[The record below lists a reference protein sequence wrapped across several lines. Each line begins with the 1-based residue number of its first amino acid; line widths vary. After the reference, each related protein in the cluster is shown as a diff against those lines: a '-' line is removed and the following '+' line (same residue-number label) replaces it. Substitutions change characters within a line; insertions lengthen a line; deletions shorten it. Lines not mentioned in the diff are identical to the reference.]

1 MKKPLSII
9 LRPKNF
15 DDFIGHSEVI
25 TESFKQRVR
34 EGKVPNIIIWG
45 PPGSGKTTL
54 AEVIK
59 NESKLNFIRVSGAET
74 GIKELRVIIDNA
86 KREKEFFQKETILFI
101 DEIHRLDRKEQDFL
115 LSFVENKDIILI
127 GATTENP
134 YFTIVPPLLSR
145 CFLIILEPFKT
156 EEMKVILERA
166 LKFLENID
174 LDFVAKEFLIEIS
187 NGDARFMLNV
197 LESIKDE
204 YKDEKIKIGFDE
216 LKKFLITKKI
226 KFDKKE
232 EHYNLI
238 SALIKSIRGSDP
250 DASLYYLM
258 RLIEGGEDLR
268 FITRRLI
275 ILASEDIGLADPLAL
290 VIATSG
296 AEAVERV
303 GLPEAKLILSEVVLY
318 LSKAPKDNRVLKA
331 QEKVLEII
339 EKYGNLPVPLHLRNP
354 VLKGLK
360 ELGWGEG
367 YKYPHDHPG
376 EKIDYLPDEIK
387 DQKFFEE
394 K

>member
-15 DDFIGHSEVI
+15 DEFIGHKDI
-25 TESFKQRVR
+25 IDDTFK
-34 EGKVPNIIIWG
+34 EKIKSGFVPHLLIWG

-54 AEVIK
+54 AEIIK

-74 GIKELRVIIDNA
+74 GIKELRIIIENA

-115 LSFVENKDIILI
+115 LSFVENRDIVLI

-145 CFLIILEPFKT
+145 CFLIILEPFND
-156 EEMKVILERA
+156 EEMNKILDRS
-166 LKFLENID
+166 LNFLGNIEIED
-174 LDFVAKEFLIEIS
+174 DAKRFLIEIS
-187 NGDARFMLNV
+187 KGDARFMINI
-197 LESIKDE
+197 LENIKDE
-204 YKDEKIKIGFDE
+204 YKDEKVKINYE
-216 LKKFLITKKI
+216 NLKKFLITKKI

-275 ILASEDIGLADPLAL
+275 ILASEDIGLSDPLAL
-290 VIATSG
+290 IIATSG

-303 GLPEAKLILSEVVLY
+303 GLPEAKLILSEIVLY
-318 LSKAPKDNRVLKA
+318 LAKAPKDNRVLKA

-339 EKYGNLPVPLHLRNP
+339 EKFGNLPVPLHLRNP

-360 ELGWGEG
+360 ELHWGEG
-367 YKYPHDHPG
+367 YKYPHDHPN
-376 EKIDYLPDEIK
+376 EKIDYLPEEIK
-387 DQKFFEE
+387 DKKFFEE